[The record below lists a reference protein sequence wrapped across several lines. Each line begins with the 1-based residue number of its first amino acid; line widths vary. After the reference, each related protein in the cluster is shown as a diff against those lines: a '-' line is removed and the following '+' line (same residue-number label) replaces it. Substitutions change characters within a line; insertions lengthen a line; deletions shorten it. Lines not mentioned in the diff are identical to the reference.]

1 MPNAVQLIKQDHKK
15 VANLFAK
22 FQKTKGQE
30 AKREVAEQAMV
41 ELEVHA
47 LVEESVFYPAV
58 KNKLSDG
65 VLIDEALK
73 EHRAVKDLIEEL
85 KSMEVDDAEFSEKWS
100 ELVEDVQHHVAEEE
114 SELLPQAEESQLDLA
129 ACGAQMMESREK
141 AIDELGASFII
152 QTGKSRANS
161 RSKKSAKHADSSRL

>member
-1 MPNAVQLIKQDHKK
+1 M
-15 VANLFAK
+15 
-22 FQKTKGQE
+22 E
-30 AKREVAEQAMV
+30 

-85 KSMEVDDAEFSEKWS
+85 KSMVVDDAEF
-100 ELVEDVQHHVAEEE
+100 
-114 SELLPQAEESQLDLA
+114 
-129 ACGAQMMESREK
+129 REN
-141 AIDELGASFII
+141 GPSP
-152 QTGKSRANS
+152 
-161 RSKKSAKHADSSRL
+161 